1 MQVLSSLVYPLYAIK
16 IKPVNTVVEYDGNLA
31 VVESGKRVSTFPS
44 PLSGKIVEANKV
56 LEKDPSPIV
65 SKPYDSW
72 IVKIRAD
79 RPEELKRLKKAEDI
93 AEKVKTII
101 IREKIECLPKG

>member
-1 MQVLSSLVYPLYAIK
+1 
-16 IKPVNTVVEYDGNLA
+16 
-31 VVESGKRVSTFPS
+31 
-44 PLSGKIVEANKV
+44 
-56 LEKDPSPIV
+56 
-65 SKPYDSW
+65 
-72 IVKIRAD
+72 VKIRAD